1 MSVNIKSISIVAL
14 ACYVGL
20 VAAHFAWSQKPA
32 VDASGRHSTYLVVYR
47 PGPAWLPGKPASEQP
62 LKEHGR
68 YMLSL
73 YKKGTLRFAG
83 PFADNSGGAMAFEAA
98 NDDDAKAVVGAD
110 PAVASQVFV
119 AELHPWSLMNWE
131 QFLNKA
137 AQTPAD
143 SSRDKTERTRV
154 VMVRTL
160 PCMDGEHQ
168 KVTRNCAQRLL
179 SYRKIG

>member
-1 MSVNIKSISIVAL
+1 MRGKIKWSGSVAVAF
-14 ACYVGL
+14 YGGF
-20 VAAHFAWSQKPA
+20 VAALFAWSQKPA

-110 PAVASQVFV
+110 PAVSMQGFV
-119 AELHPWSLMNWE
+119 PELSPRSLMNWE
-131 QFLNKA
+131 QFLNKG
-137 AQTPAD
+137 AQD
-143 SSRDKTERTRV
+143 SSGSSRDQT
-154 VMVRTL
+154 
-160 PCMDGEHQ
+160 
-168 KVTRNCAQRLL
+168 QRA
-179 SYRKIG
+179 REGPG

>member
-1 MSVNIKSISIVAL
+1 
-14 ACYVGL
+14 
-20 VAAHFAWSQKPA
+20 
-32 VDASGRHSTYLVVYR
+32 
-47 PGPAWLPGKPASEQP
+47 
-62 LKEHGR
+62 
-68 YMLSL
+68 MLSL

-98 NDDDAKAVVGAD
+98 DDDDAKAVVGAD

-143 SSRDKTERTRV
+143 SSPDKTQRTRV

-160 PCMDGEHQ
+160 PCMHAEHQ